1 VTWEEALNHVSKKFT
16 EIASEHG
23 GKAIGGI
30 GSEKCTNEDNYLFQ
44 KFCRTVLGTNNIDNI
59 SNIKSPSLNRLVNE
73 SVEYEIAAASVVE
86 IEKADTLFFVGA
98 DVAEAHPVIGS
109 MARKVIRANNTKLII
124 ANARNIEFNS
134 IAKKDIRMQ
143 YSIGTQT
150 QLINTLSIL
159 IVEGKLVNYK
169 KVEASTENFKEWYSS
184 LKKSDMGIRK
194 VSTLTNVS
202 EEAIKSTAELLAKPG
217 KCYII
222 CGKDI
227 EEDPS
232 AENAIRALMDLCALI
247 NAGGSIRFHL
257 CSPGLIIIL
266 KV

>member
-1 VTWEEALNHVSKKFT
+1 L
-16 EIASEHG
+16 
-23 GKAIGGI
+23 
-30 GSEKCTNEDNYLFQ
+30 
-44 KFCRTVLGTNNIDNI
+44 ID
-59 SNIKSPSLNRLVNE
+59 E
-73 SVEYEIAAASVVE
+73 SVQYGIAAASVEE

-109 MARKVIRANNTKLII
+109 MTRKAILANNAKLIV
-124 ANARNIEFNS
+124 ANARNIEFNNS
-134 IAKKDIRMQ
+134 AKKEIRMQ

-159 IVEGKLVNYK
+159 ILNGKLVNYK
-169 KVEASTENFKEWYSS
+169 KVETSTENFKEWYSS

-202 EEAIKSTAELLAKPG
+202 EKVIKSAAELLAKPG

-227 EEDPS
+227 EENPS

-247 NAGGSIRFHL
+247 NTGGSDKVSLMFSRAGKML
-257 CSPGLIIIL
+257 YIL
-266 KV
+266 W